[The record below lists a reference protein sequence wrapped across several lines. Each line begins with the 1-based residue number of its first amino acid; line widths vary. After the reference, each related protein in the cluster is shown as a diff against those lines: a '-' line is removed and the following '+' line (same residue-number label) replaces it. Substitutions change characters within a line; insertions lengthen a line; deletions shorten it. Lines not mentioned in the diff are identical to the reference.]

1 MKNDLN
7 LLIEAYRQE
16 VLYLEDEMK
25 KSVEQLDFKAAALF
39 QANYNYSRE
48 KLRVLERLE
57 DPSIDQREDLKL
69 QIAFLQKWVDQ
80 VKESNIVGYGPQ
92 KELERC
98 HRELSK
104 LQEQG
109 KPAWLDGDELLIC
122 IEKFLNLQI
131 STFDLVLDEL
141 VLQISN
147 KDQQL
152 QLAILTKGMK
162 KTKLGIFMS
171 HIGKGKLGQM
181 GFEMD
186 KWQAT
191 ALLSKL
197 SDLSSLAVL
206 QLLATVIFE
215 GLSYYS
221 GSAAWIRYTER
232 NSG

>member
-16 VLYLEDEMK
+16 VLYLEHEMK
-25 KSVEQLDFKAAALF
+25 KSAEQLDFKAAALF
-39 QANYNYSRE
+39 QTNYNYSRE
-48 KLRVLERLE
+48 KLRVLERLV
-57 DPSIDQREDLKL
+57 DPSLDQREDLKL

-80 VKESNIVGYGPQ
+80 GKEFNIAGYGPQ

-98 HRELSK
+98 RRELSR
-104 LQEQG
+104 LLEQR
-109 KPAWLDGDELLIC
+109 KSAWLDGDELLIC
-122 IEKFLNLQI
+122 IEKFLNLEI
-131 STFDLVLDEL
+131 SSFDLVLDEL
-141 VLQISN
+141 VLQISRE
-147 KDQQL
+147 DQQL
-152 QLAILTKGMK
+152 QLAILTKGIK

-171 HIGKGKLGQM
+171 RIGKGKLRQM

-186 KWQAT
+186 KWQAN
-191 ALLSKL
+191 ALLGKL

-221 GSAAWIRYTER
+221 GSAAWIRYTE
-232 NSG
+232 

>member
-1 MKNDLN
+1 MKNDLT
-7 LLIEAYRQE
+7 LLIEAYRLE
-16 VLYLEDEMK
+16 VLFLEKAMK
-25 KSVEQLDFKAAALF
+25 ESAEKLDFKAAALF
-39 QANYNYSRE
+39 QTNYNYSRE

-57 DPSIDQREDLKL
+57 DPSIDQREDLKS
-69 QIAFLQKWVDQ
+69 QIALLQKWVDQ
-80 VKESNIVGYGPQ
+80 GKELNIAGYGPQ

-98 HRELSK
+98 RRELSR
-104 LQEQG
+104 LLEQG

-122 IEKFLNLQI
+122 IEKFLNLKI
-131 STFDLVLDEL
+131 PGFELELDEV
-141 VLQISN
+141 VLQISSE
-147 KDQQL
+147 DQQL

-191 ALLSKL
+191 ALLGKL
-197 SDLSSLAVL
+197 SDLTPQAVL
-206 QLLATVIFE
+206 QLLATVTFE

-221 GSAAWIRYTER
+221 GSSALIRYTE
-232 NSG
+232 